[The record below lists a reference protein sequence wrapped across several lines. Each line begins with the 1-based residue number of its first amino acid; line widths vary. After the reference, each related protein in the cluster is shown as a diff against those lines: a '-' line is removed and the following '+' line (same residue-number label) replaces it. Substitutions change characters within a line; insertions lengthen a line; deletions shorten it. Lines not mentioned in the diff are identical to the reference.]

1 MSEIILSV
9 TGMTC
14 GGCVNSVQKVLAALP
29 GVQRVEVSLHPQ
41 GVGRGCTADKSA
53 TTTLTPGQARV
64 VVEPAR
70 IDRAALVQ
78 AVIDAGFGVG
88 D

>member
-29 GVQRVEVSLHPQ
+29 GVQSVEVSL
-41 GVGRGCTADKSA
+41 K
-53 TTTLTPGQARV
+53 PGQARV
-64 VVEPAR
+64 VVDPTR
-70 IDRAALVQ
+70 IDRAALAQ

>member
-14 GGCVNSVQKVLAALP
+14 GGCVNSVQKVLTALP
-29 GVQRVEVSLHPQ
+29 GVQSVEV
-41 GVGRGCTADKSA
+41 
-53 TTTLTPGQARV
+53 TLTPAQARV
-64 VVEPAR
+64 VYEPAQ